1 MEVPD
6 SGYSSRAK
14 FQTIFII
21 AGKITAMLA
30 TFAVP
35 LVLIRLLSKSEYGIF
50 AQFYVIVFLCTGFFS
65 LSVHSNLYFFY
76 PTASEHKRKSLVAQT
91 LLFLIFVAIV
101 AIVLLNIPFIGNRI
115 IGEGDLLTYKNLIIS
130 GIILFMPILILEP
143 LYVVK
148 TDIITSLLYPPA
160 EVILRLSLVIGLVLI
175 RPGLNSVFTGILI
188 SAAVCFLFVTY
199 YISKEIGIKNIR
211 LTLFDKGLAKQQLM
225 YSIPFGAAVSLNLLF
240 LQYDKIICI
249 SFLTPADFAIY
260 AISFYGIPGV
270 LQVFDSLSQVYLI
283 KMTVKF
289 QENKIQELATI
300 YKTLVTK
307 TFSFSFPAILIVMLY
322 AEKIIVLLFT
332 RNYIDSVPLFRAYLL
347 SVLVFM
353 LSSGLILRATGKTSY
368 TLRSYLVSSIV
379 IFPLTYILIKN
390 FGMWGAM
397 TGALVSIS
405 LPRFINL
412 AKEISV
418 VNSNVID
425 FFPWKEFG
433 KISLIS
439 CISILP
445 FLTME
450 YFFDYSLWVT
460 IMLGILYIVIVAVTE
475 IKFNLFPFELSSVL
489 DLLTPLLRNF
499 KIKLSRLLFI
509 NQ

>member
-1 MEVPD
+1 
-6 SGYSSRAK
+6 
-14 FQTIFII
+14 
-21 AGKITAMLA
+21 
-30 TFAVP
+30 
-35 LVLIRLLSKSEYGIF
+35 
-50 AQFYVIVFLCTGFFS
+50 
-65 LSVHSNLYFFY
+65 
-76 PTASEHKRKSLVAQT
+76 
-91 LLFLIFVAIV
+91 
-101 AIVLLNIPFIGNRI
+101 
-115 IGEGDLLTYKNLIIS
+115 
-130 GIILFMPILILEP
+130 
-143 LYVVK
+143 
-148 TDIITSLLYPPA
+148 
-160 EVILRLSLVIGLVLI
+160 VLI

-211 LTLFDKGLAKQQLM
+211 FTLFDKGLAKQQLM

>member
-1 MEVPD
+1 
-6 SGYSSRAK
+6 
-14 FQTIFII
+14 
-21 AGKITAMLA
+21 
-30 TFAVP
+30 
-35 LVLIRLLSKSEYGIF
+35 
-50 AQFYVIVFLCTGFFS
+50 
-65 LSVHSNLYFFY
+65 
-76 PTASEHKRKSLVAQT
+76 
-91 LLFLIFVAIV
+91 
-101 AIVLLNIPFIGNRI
+101 
-115 IGEGDLLTYKNLIIS
+115 
-130 GIILFMPILILEP
+130 
-143 LYVVK
+143 
-148 TDIITSLLYPPA
+148 
-160 EVILRLSLVIGLVLI
+160 
-175 RPGLNSVFTGILI
+175 
-188 SAAVCFLFVTY
+188 
-199 YISKEIGIKNIR
+199 
-211 LTLFDKGLAKQQLM
+211 M

-489 DLLTPLLRNF
+489 DLLTPLFRNF

>member
-1 MEVPD
+1 MDVPE
-6 SGYSSRAK
+6 SEQPSRAK

-21 AGKITAMLA
+21 AGKITAMLL

-76 PTASEHKRKSLVAQT
+76 PTANDQKRKSLIAQT
-91 LLFLIFVAIV
+91 LLFLISVALV
-101 AIVLLNIPFIGNRI
+101 AVVLLNIPAIGNLLF
-115 IGEGDLLTYKNLIIS
+115 GEGDLLTYKKLILS

-148 TDIITSLLYPPA
+148 ADIITSLIYPPA

-175 RPGLNSVFTGILI
+175 RPGLNSVFTGVLI
-188 SAAVCFLFVTY
+188 SASVCLLFVIFY
-199 YISKEIGIKNIR
+199 LIKDIGLKNIR
-211 LTLFDKGLAKQQLM
+211 LNLIDKELAKQQLM

-240 LQYDKIICI
+240 QQFDKIVCI

-283 KMTVKF
+283 KMTVKY
-289 QENKIQELATI
+289 QENKIKELADI
-300 YKTLVTK
+300 YKLLVTK

-322 AEKIIVLLFT
+322 AEKIISLLFT
-332 RNYIDSVPLFRAYLL
+332 RNYIDAVPLFRAYLL

-353 LSSGLILRATGKTSY
+353 LSSGLILRATGRTNY

-379 IFPLTYILIKN
+379 IFPLTFFLIKY
-390 FGMWGAM
+390 FGRWGAM
-397 TGALVSIS
+397 VGALVSIS

-412 AKEISV
+412 AKEIKL
-418 VNSNVID
+418 VNSSLHA

-433 KISLIS
+433 KIGLIS
-439 CISILP
+439 SISILP
-445 FLTME
+445 FLTVE
-450 YFFDYSLWVT
+450 YLFDYGLLVT
-460 IMLGILYIVIVAVTE
+460 IFLGLLYIIVISVLE
-475 IKFNLFPFELSSVL
+475 MKFNLFPIDPAIIMDRLSPIVRSYKM
-489 DLLTPLLRNF
+489 R
-499 KIKLSRLLFI
+499 LSKLLFI